1 MRLTT
6 RQTGI
11 ISYAGLEEGA
21 LWAAAKRMFAQS
33 DEPVPERFRSFLPV
47 FPIELVQNMSY
58 VGRRER
64 NLARVSP
71 AGFSTDPDEYHRL
84 LCAELPDLYTGENA
98 LRNFDSEGRYRGGGA
113 VTVDRAWATLFPQ
126 YQPFLGER
134 LVIHMIGG
142 GHQAVAVPESIFPR
156 GGGILEG
163 AERELRVTARC
174 AHYMAYLKT
183 RLEMGEKYDSV
194 RFEEDYL
201 RLNGLSA
208 VCVRQKELGRAM
220 QDLSILRGLD
230 DGAPE
235 EKGLFTLNA
244 KRAEGVRQ
252 YAPWRYAC
260 DTFEESPVT
269 RATSRLLQLAFDED
283 AAPGD
288 LWVSYQDAGEYI
300 DRQRM
305 TLDVRALCEGFQIAP
320 AYDPATRGGRYPTVV
335 RVAAVR
341 DRELRPLVADALNN
355 PAYGSGMNPLGMLN
369 KLVYL
374 PDSRE
379 LLRRRRLALEPVSLT
394 CENATIGSEDYRRMR
409 AMARWQEWK
418 GRLVDALYRRES
430 ALSQIQVDTSAYD
443 HANDL
448 LTRRVEAIEREAQR
462 AAVSLPAA
470 QLSGYD
476 ADIDYL
482 RRMWRHREG
491 VPEGEKQEAVLFAPD
506 ALRELCIESGYAMRS
521 AVRTFD
527 LAQLLTETPED
538 ELSSASE
545 KDDAGLPLPE
555 QDAAEPPASKEAP
568 PADPAPSARREA
580 GEAAPV
586 EAESSAPEATPA
598 AKPAKAPRRVKL
610 KKAVKTPRA
619 SMPRF
624 EQIDMFTAVEQAA
637 AEDLPPVPAE
647 SGNADEAPA
656 PYVVRSLSQLTGAR
670 GEVRPGMMARL
681 MKDTRDNKADGRA

>member
-11 ISYAGLEEGA
+11 ISYAGLEEDA

-33 DEPVPERFRSFLPV
+33 DEPVPDRFRSFLPI

-98 LRNFDSEGRYRGGGA
+98 LRNFDAEGRYRGGGA

-142 GHQAVAVPESIFPR
+142 GHQAVAVPESVFPR

-163 AERELRVTARC
+163 AERELRITARC

-183 RLEMGEKYDSV
+183 RLEMGEKYDPV

-208 VCVRQKELGRAM
+208 VCVRQKDLGRVM
-220 QDLSILRGLD
+220 QDLCILRGLD
-230 DGAPE
+230 GGASGD
-235 EKGLFTLNA
+235 KGLYTLNA

-260 DTFEESPVT
+260 DTFEESPIT
-269 RATSRLLQLAFDED
+269 RSTARLLQLAFDED
-283 AAPGD
+283 GAPGD
-288 LWVSYQDAGEYI
+288 LWVPYQDAGEYI

-341 DRELRPLVADALNN
+341 DRELRPMVADALNN

-369 KLVYL
+369 KLVCL

-379 LLRRRRLALEPVSLT
+379 LLRQRRLVLEPASLT
-394 CENATIGSEDYRRMR
+394 CENDTVGVEDYRRMR

-430 ALSQIQVDTSAYD
+430 ALSQLQVGTSAYD

-448 LTRRVEAIEREAQR
+448 LTRQVDALEREVQR
-462 AAVSLPAA
+462 AAVSLPGS

-491 VPEGEKQEAVLFAPD
+491 VPEGEKQENMLFAPD

-521 AVRTFD
+521 AVHTFD
-527 LAQLLTETPED
+527 LADLLTEAPED
-538 ELSSASE
+538 EAAPASE
-545 KDDAGLPLPE
+545 PE
-555 QDAAEPPASKEAP
+555 AAEVLPSEEAAAPSQPASG
-568 PADPAPSARREA
+568 DPKTEE
-580 GEAAPV
+580 EAAPDPGV
-586 EAESSAPEATPA
+586 QPAEAPA
-598 AKPAKAPRRVKL
+598 AKPAKALRRVKL
-610 KKAVKTPRA
+610 KKSAKKPPLP
-619 SMPRF
+619 MLRF

-637 AEDLPPVPAE
+637 AEA
-647 SGNADEAPA
+647 SAPA
-656 PYVVRSLSQLTGAR
+656 SASACEPAAADGAPAAYVVRSLSQLTGPKGAA
-670 GEVRPGMMARL
+670 RPGMMARL
-681 MKDTRDNKADGRA
+681 LKDPKTEGNDPDGRA

>member
-11 ISYAGLEEGA
+11 ISYAGLEEDA

-33 DEPVPERFRSFLPV
+33 DEPVPDRFRSFLPI

-98 LRNFDSEGRYRGGGA
+98 LRNFDAEGRYRGGGA

-126 YQPFLGER
+126 CQPFLGER

-142 GHQAVAVPESIFPR
+142 GHQAVAVPESVFPR

-163 AERELRVTARC
+163 AERELRITARC

-183 RLEMGEKYDSV
+183 RLEMGEKYDPV

-208 VCVRQKELGRAM
+208 VCVRQKDLGRVM
-220 QDLSILRGLD
+220 QDLCILRGLD
-230 DGAPE
+230 GGASGD
-235 EKGLFTLNA
+235 KGLYTLNA

-260 DTFEESPVT
+260 DTFEESPIT
-269 RATSRLLQLAFDED
+269 RSTARLLQLAFDED
-283 AAPGD
+283 GAPGD
-288 LWVSYQDAGEYI
+288 LWVPYQDAGEYI

-341 DRELRPLVADALNN
+341 DRELRPMVADALNN

-369 KLVYL
+369 KLVCL

-379 LLRRRRLALEPVSLT
+379 LLRQRRLVLEPASLT
-394 CENATIGSEDYRRMR
+394 CENDTVGVEDYRRMR

-430 ALSQIQVDTSAYD
+430 ALSQLQVGTSAYD

-448 LTRRVEAIEREAQR
+448 LTRQVDALEREVQR
-462 AAVSLPAA
+462 AAVSLPGS

-491 VPEGEKQEAVLFAPD
+491 VPEGEKQENMLFAPD

-521 AVRTFD
+521 AVHTFD
-527 LAQLLTETPED
+527 LADLLTEAPED
-538 ELSSASE
+538 EAAPASE
-545 KDDAGLPLPE
+545 PE
-555 QDAAEPPASKEAP
+555 AAEVLPSEEAAAPSQPASG
-568 PADPAPSARREA
+568 DPKTEE
-580 GEAAPV
+580 EAAPDPGV
-586 EAESSAPEATPA
+586 QPAEAPA
-598 AKPAKAPRRVKL
+598 AKPAKALRRVKV
-610 KKAVKTPRA
+610 KKSAKKPPLP
-619 SMPRF
+619 MPRF

-637 AEDLPPVPAE
+637 AEA
-647 SGNADEAPA
+647 SAPA
-656 PYVVRSLSQLTGAR
+656 SASACEPAAADGAPAAYVVRSLSQLTGPKGAA
-670 GEVRPGMMARL
+670 RPGMMARL
-681 MKDTRDNKADGRA
+681 LKDPKTEGNDPDGRA

>member
-11 ISYAGLEEGA
+11 ISYAGLEEDA

-33 DEPVPERFRSFLPV
+33 DEPVPDRFRSFLPI

-98 LRNFDSEGRYRGGGA
+98 LRNFDAEGRYRGGGA

-142 GHQAVAVPESIFPR
+142 GHQAVAVPESVFPR

-163 AERELRVTARC
+163 AERELRITARC

-183 RLEMGEKYDSV
+183 RLEMGEKYDPV

-208 VCVRQKELGRAM
+208 VCVRQKDLGRVM
-220 QDLSILRGLD
+220 QDLCILRGLD
-230 DGAPE
+230 GGASGD
-235 EKGLFTLNA
+235 KGLYTLNA

-260 DTFEESPVT
+260 DTFEESPIT
-269 RATSRLLQLAFDED
+269 RSTARLLQLAFDED
-283 AAPGD
+283 GAPGD
-288 LWVSYQDAGEYI
+288 LWVPYQDAGEYI

-341 DRELRPLVADALNN
+341 DRELRPMVADALNN

-369 KLVYL
+369 KLVCL

-379 LLRRRRLALEPVSLT
+379 LLRQRRLVLEPASLT
-394 CENATIGSEDYRRMR
+394 CENDTVGVEDYRRMR

-430 ALSQIQVDTSAYD
+430 ALSQLQVGTSAYD

-448 LTRRVEAIEREAQR
+448 LTRQVDALEREVQR
-462 AAVSLPAA
+462 AAVSLPGS

-491 VPEGEKQEAVLFAPD
+491 VPEGEKQENMLFAPD

-521 AVRTFD
+521 AVHTFD
-527 LAQLLTETPED
+527 LADLLTEAPED
-538 ELSSASE
+538 EAAPASE
-545 KDDAGLPLPE
+545 PE
-555 QDAAEPPASKEAP
+555 AAEVLPSEEAAAPSQPASG
-568 PADPAPSARREA
+568 DPKTEE
-580 GEAAPV
+580 EAAPDPGV
-586 EAESSAPEATPA
+586 QPAEAPA
-598 AKPAKAPRRVKL
+598 AKPAKALRRVKL
-610 KKAVKTPRA
+610 KKSAKKPPLP
-619 SMPRF
+619 MPRF

-637 AEDLPPVPAE
+637 AEASAPTSASACEPAA
-647 SGNADEAPA
+647 ADGAPA
-656 PYVVRSLSQLTGAR
+656 AYVVRSLSQLTGPKGAA
-670 GEVRPGMMARL
+670 RPGMMARL
-681 MKDTRDNKADGRA
+681 LKDPKTEGNDPDGRA

>member
-33 DEPVPERFRSFLPV
+33 DEPVPDRFRSFLPI

-183 RLEMGEKYDSV
+183 RLEMGEKDDSV

-394 CENATIGSEDYRRMR
+394 CENAAIGSEDYRRMR

-430 ALSQIQVDTSAYD
+430 ALSQIQVGTSAYD

-527 LAQLLTETPED
+527 LAQLLTEPPAD
-538 ELSSASE
+538 ELAPAQE
-545 KDDAGLPLPE
+545 ADAVPPLPE
-555 QDAAEPPASKEAP
+555 RDAAGPPASKEAP
-568 PADPAPSARREA
+568 PADPTNA
-580 GEAAPV
+580 
-586 EAESSAPEATPA
+586 EAEPSAPEDAPAT
-598 AKPAKAPRRVKL
+598 KPGKSPRRVKL

-624 EQIDMFTAVEQAA
+624 EQIDMFAAVEQTSADA
-637 AEDLPPVPAE
+637 LPSAPAE
-647 SGNADEAPA
+647 PGRSDETPA
-656 PYVVRSLSQLTGAR
+656 PYVVRSLSQLTGAK
-670 GEVRPGMMARL
+670 GAARPGMMARL
-681 MKDTRDNKADGRA
+681 VKDTRDNKADGRG

>member
-33 DEPVPERFRSFLPV
+33 DEPVPDRFRSFLPI

-84 LCAELPDLYTGENA
+84 LCAELPELYTGENA

-134 LVIHMIGG
+134 LVVHMIGG

-183 RLEMGEKYDSV
+183 RLEMGEKYDPV

-220 QDLSILRGLD
+220 QDLCILRGLD
-230 DGAPE
+230 GGAPE

-269 RATSRLLQLAFDED
+269 RAISRLLQLAFDED

-379 LLRRRRLALEPVSLT
+379 LLRQRRLALEPASLT
-394 CENATIGSEDYRRMR
+394 CENATVGVEDYRRMR

-430 ALSQIQVDTSAYD
+430 ALSQIQVGTSAYD
-443 HANDL
+443 RANDL

-462 AAVSLPAA
+462 AAVSLPSG

-482 RRMWRHREG
+482 RRMWRHREC
-491 VPEGEKQEAVLFAPD
+491 VPQEEQEPVLFAPD
-506 ALRELCIESGYAMRS
+506 ALREQCIESGYAMR
-521 AVRTFD
+521 ATVKIFALKD
-527 LAQLLTETPED
+527 LLGDTPDDELLPQPPLPQPVSETPPVQ
-538 ELSSASE
+538 
-545 KDDAGLPLPE
+545 KDV
-555 QDAAEPPASKEAP
+555 PPVQKA
-568 PADPAPSARREA
+568 
-580 GEAAPV
+580 V
-586 EAESSAPEATPA
+586 
-598 AKPAKAPRRVKL
+598 PAKSSRPKKVPRPSPV
-610 KKAVKTPRA
+610 
-619 SMPRF
+619 PRF
-624 EQIDMFTAVEQAA
+624 EQIDMFSATQTPSV
-637 AEDLPPVPAE
+637 PPVEEKP
-647 SGNADEAPA
+647 SLAPQQA
-656 PYVVRSLSQLTGAR
+656 STPTPEPYVVRSLTQLTNGKGAAP
-670 GEVRPGMMARL
+670 VAMMARL
-681 MKDTRDNKADGRA
+681 LKEKKSTNNDPDGRT

>member
-11 ISYAGLEEGA
+11 ISYAGLEEDA

-33 DEPVPERFRSFLPV
+33 DEPVPDRFRSFLPI

-98 LRNFDSEGRYRGGGA
+98 LRNFDAEGRYRGGGA

-134 LVIHMIGG
+134 LVVHMIGG
-142 GHQAVAVPESIFPR
+142 GHQAVAVPESVFPR

-163 AERELRVTARC
+163 AERELRITARC

-183 RLEMGEKYDSV
+183 RLEMGEKYDPV

-208 VCVRQKELGRAM
+208 VCVRQKDLGRVM
-220 QDLSILRGLD
+220 QDLCILRGLD
-230 DGAPE
+230 GGASGD
-235 EKGLFTLNA
+235 KGLYTLNA

-260 DTFEESPVT
+260 DTFEESPIT
-269 RATSRLLQLAFDED
+269 RSTARLLQLAFDED
-283 AAPGD
+283 GAPGD
-288 LWVSYQDAGEYI
+288 LWVPYQDAGEYI

-341 DRELRPLVADALNN
+341 DRELRPMVADALNN

-369 KLVYL
+369 KLVCL

-379 LLRRRRLALEPVSLT
+379 LLRQRRLVLEPASLT
-394 CENATIGSEDYRRMR
+394 CENDTVGVEDYRRMR

-430 ALSQIQVDTSAYD
+430 ALSQLQVGTSAYD

-448 LTRRVEAIEREAQR
+448 LTRQVDALEREVQR
-462 AAVSLPAA
+462 AAVSLPGS

-491 VPEGEKQEAVLFAPD
+491 VPEGEKQENMLFAPD

-521 AVRTFD
+521 AVHTFD
-527 LAQLLTETPED
+527 LADLLTEAPED
-538 ELSSASE
+538 EAAPASE
-545 KDDAGLPLPE
+545 PE
-555 QDAAEPPASKEAP
+555 AAEVLPSEEAAAPSQPASG
-568 PADPAPSARREA
+568 DPKTEE
-580 GEAAPV
+580 EAAPDPGV
-586 EAESSAPEATPA
+586 QPAEAPA
-598 AKPAKAPRRVKL
+598 AKPAKALRRVKL
-610 KKAVKTPRA
+610 KKSAKKPPLP
-619 SMPRF
+619 MLRF

-637 AEDLPPVPAE
+637 AEA
-647 SGNADEAPA
+647 SAPA
-656 PYVVRSLSQLTGAR
+656 SASACEPAAADGAPAAYVVRSLSQLTGPKGAA
-670 GEVRPGMMARL
+670 RPGMMARL
-681 MKDTRDNKADGRA
+681 LKDPKTEGNDPDGRA

>member
-260 DTFEESPVT
+260 DTFEESPIT

-394 CENATIGSEDYRRMR
+394 CENAAIGSEDYRRMR

-430 ALSQIQVDTSAYD
+430 ALSQIQVGTSAYD

-538 ELSSASE
+538 ELAPAQES
-545 KDDAGLPLPE
+545 DAVPPLPE
-555 QDAAEPPASKEAP
+555 RDAAGPPASKEAP
-568 PADPAPSARREA
+568 PADPTNA
-580 GEAAPV
+580 
-586 EAESSAPEATPA
+586 EAEPSAPEDAPAT
-598 AKPAKAPRRVKL
+598 KPGKSPRRVKL

-670 GEVRPGMMARL
+670 GAARPGMMARL
-681 MKDTRDNKADGRA
+681 VKDTKDNKADGRG

>member
-11 ISYAGLEEGA
+11 ISYAGLEEDA

-33 DEPVPERFRSFLPV
+33 DEPVPDRFRSFLPI

-98 LRNFDSEGRYRGGGA
+98 LRNFDAEGRYRGGGA

-142 GHQAVAVPESIFPR
+142 GHQAVAVPESVFPR

-163 AERELRVTARC
+163 AERELRITARC

-183 RLEMGEKYDSV
+183 RLEMGEKYDPV

-208 VCVRQKELGRAM
+208 VCVRQKDLGRVM
-220 QDLSILRGLD
+220 QDLCILRGLD
-230 DGAPE
+230 GGASGD
-235 EKGLFTLNA
+235 KGLYTLNA

-260 DTFEESPVT
+260 DTFEESPIT
-269 RATSRLLQLAFDED
+269 RSTARLLQLSFDED
-283 AAPGD
+283 GAPGD
-288 LWVSYQDAGEYI
+288 LWVPYQDAGEYI

-341 DRELRPLVADALNN
+341 DRELRPMVADALNN

-369 KLVYL
+369 KLVCL

-379 LLRRRRLALEPVSLT
+379 LLRQRRLVLEPASLT
-394 CENATIGSEDYRRMR
+394 CENDTVGVEDYRRMR

-430 ALSQIQVDTSAYD
+430 ALSQLQVGTSAYD

-448 LTRRVEAIEREAQR
+448 LTRQVDALEREVQR
-462 AAVSLPAA
+462 AAVSLPGS

-491 VPEGEKQEAVLFAPD
+491 VPEGEKQENMLFAPD

-521 AVRTFD
+521 AVHTFD
-527 LAQLLTETPED
+527 LADLLTEAPED
-538 ELSSASE
+538 EASPASE
-545 KDDAGLPLPE
+545 PE
-555 QDAAEPPASKEAP
+555 AAEVLPSEEAAAPSQPASG
-568 PADPAPSARREA
+568 DPKTEE
-580 GEAAPV
+580 EAAPDPDV
-586 EAESSAPEATPA
+586 QPAEAPA
-598 AKPAKAPRRVKL
+598 AKPAKALRRVKV
-610 KKAVKTPRA
+610 KKSAKKPPLP
-619 SMPRF
+619 MPRF

-637 AEDLPPVPAE
+637 AEA
-647 SGNADEAPA
+647 SAPA
-656 PYVVRSLSQLTGAR
+656 SASACEPAAADGAPAAYVVRSLSQLTGPKGAA
-670 GEVRPGMMARL
+670 RPGMMARL
-681 MKDTRDNKADGRA
+681 LKDPKTEGNDPDGRA

>member
-11 ISYAGLEEGA
+11 ISYAGLEEDA

-33 DEPVPERFRSFLPV
+33 DEPVPDRFRSFLPI

-98 LRNFDSEGRYRGGGA
+98 LRNFDAEGRYRGGGA

-142 GHQAVAVPESIFPR
+142 GHQAVAVPESVFPR

-163 AERELRVTARC
+163 AERELRITARC

-183 RLEMGEKYDSV
+183 RLEMGEKYDPV

-208 VCVRQKELGRAM
+208 VCVRQKDLGRVM
-220 QDLSILRGLD
+220 QDLCILRGLD
-230 DGAPE
+230 GGASGD
-235 EKGLFTLNA
+235 KGLYTLNA

-260 DTFEESPVT
+260 DTFEESPIT
-269 RATSRLLQLAFDED
+269 RSTARLLQLAFDED
-283 AAPGD
+283 GAPGD
-288 LWVSYQDAGEYI
+288 LWVPYQDAGEYI

-341 DRELRPLVADALNN
+341 DRELRPMVADALNN

-369 KLVYL
+369 KLVCL

-379 LLRRRRLALEPVSLT
+379 LLRQRRLVLEPASLT
-394 CENATIGSEDYRRMR
+394 CENDTVGVEDYRRMR

-430 ALSQIQVDTSAYD
+430 ALSQLQVGTSAYD

-448 LTRRVEAIEREAQR
+448 LTRQVDALEREVQR
-462 AAVSLPAA
+462 AAVSLPGS

-491 VPEGEKQEAVLFAPD
+491 VPEGEKQENMLFAPD

-521 AVRTFD
+521 AVHTFD
-527 LAQLLTETPED
+527 LADLLTEAPED
-538 ELSSASE
+538 EAAPASE
-545 KDDAGLPLPE
+545 PE
-555 QDAAEPPASKEAP
+555 AAEVLPSEEAAAPSQPASG
-568 PADPAPSARREA
+568 DPKTEE
-580 GEAAPV
+580 EAAPDPDV
-586 EAESSAPEATPA
+586 QPAEAPA
-598 AKPAKAPRRVKL
+598 AKPAKALRRVKV
-610 KKAVKTPRA
+610 KKSAKKPPLP
-619 SMPRF
+619 MPRF

-637 AEDLPPVPAE
+637 AEA
-647 SGNADEAPA
+647 SAPA
-656 PYVVRSLSQLTGAR
+656 SASACEPAAADGAPAAYVVRSLSQLTGPKGAA
-670 GEVRPGMMARL
+670 RPGMMARL
-681 MKDTRDNKADGRA
+681 LKDPKTEGNDPDGRA

>member
-430 ALSQIQVDTSAYD
+430 ALSQIQVGTSAYD

-527 LAQLLTETPED
+527 LAQLLTEPPAD
-538 ELSSASE
+538 ELAPAQE
-545 KDDAGLPLPE
+545 ADAVPPLPE
-555 QDAAEPPASKEAP
+555 RDAAGPPASKEAP
-568 PADPAPSARREA
+568 PADPTNA
-580 GEAAPV
+580 
-586 EAESSAPEATPA
+586 EAEPSAPEDAPAT
-598 AKPAKAPRRVKL
+598 KPGKSPRRVKL

-681 MKDTRDNKADGRA
+681 VKDTKDNKADGRA

>member
-11 ISYAGLEEGA
+11 ISYAGLEEDA

-33 DEPVPERFRSFLPV
+33 DEPVPDRFRSFLPI
-47 FPIELVQNMSY
+47 FPIELIQNMSY

-98 LRNFDSEGRYRGGGA
+98 LRNFDAEGRYRGGGA

-142 GHQAVAVPESIFPR
+142 GHQAVAVPESVFPR

-163 AERELRVTARC
+163 AERELRITARC

-183 RLEMGEKYDSV
+183 RLEMGEKYDPV

-208 VCVRQKELGRAM
+208 VCVRQKDLGRVM
-220 QDLSILRGLD
+220 QDLCILRGLD
-230 DGAPE
+230 GGASGD
-235 EKGLFTLNA
+235 KGLYTLNA

-260 DTFEESPVT
+260 DTFEESPIT
-269 RATSRLLQLAFDED
+269 RSTARLLQLAFDED
-283 AAPGD
+283 GAPGD
-288 LWVSYQDAGEYI
+288 LWVPYQDAGEYI

-341 DRELRPLVADALNN
+341 DRELRPMVADALNN

-369 KLVYL
+369 KLVCL

-379 LLRRRRLALEPVSLT
+379 LLRQRRLVLEPASLT
-394 CENATIGSEDYRRMR
+394 CENDTVGVEDYRRMR

-430 ALSQIQVDTSAYD
+430 ALSQLQVGTSAYD

-448 LTRRVEAIEREAQR
+448 LTRQVDALEREVQR
-462 AAVSLPAA
+462 AAVSLPGS

-491 VPEGEKQEAVLFAPD
+491 VPEGEKQENMLFAPD

-521 AVRTFD
+521 AVHTFD
-527 LAQLLTETPED
+527 LADLLTEAPED
-538 ELSSASE
+538 EAAPASE
-545 KDDAGLPLPE
+545 PE
-555 QDAAEPPASKEAP
+555 AAEVLPSEEAAAPSQPASG
-568 PADPAPSARREA
+568 DPKTEE
-580 GEAAPV
+580 EAAPDPGV
-586 EAESSAPEATPA
+586 QPAEAPA
-598 AKPAKAPRRVKL
+598 AKPAKALRRVKV
-610 KKAVKTPRA
+610 KKSAKKPPLP
-619 SMPRF
+619 MPRF

-637 AEDLPPVPAE
+637 AEA
-647 SGNADEAPA
+647 SAPA
-656 PYVVRSLSQLTGAR
+656 SASACEPAAADGAPAAYVVRSLSQLTGPKGAA
-670 GEVRPGMMARL
+670 RPGMMARL
-681 MKDTRDNKADGRA
+681 LKDPKTEGNDPDGRA

>member
-11 ISYAGLEEGA
+11 ISYAGLDEGA
-21 LWAAAKRMFAQS
+21 LWAAAKRMFAQA
-33 DEPVPERFRSFLPV
+33 DEPVPDRFRSFLPI

-64 NLARVSP
+64 NLAKVSP

-84 LCAELPDLYTGENA
+84 LCAELPDLYSGENH

-113 VTVDRAWATLFPQ
+113 VTVDKAWATLFPQ

-142 GHQAVAVPESIFPR
+142 GHQAVAVPESVFPR
-156 GGGILEG
+156 GGGILDG
-163 AERELRVTARC
+163 AERELRITARC

-183 RLEMGEKYDSV
+183 RLEMGEKYDPV

-208 VCVRQKELGRAM
+208 VCVRQKDLGRVM

-230 DGAPE
+230 GGSTE
-235 EKGLFTLNA
+235 EKGLYTLNA

-252 YAPWRYAC
+252 YVPWRYAC

-269 RATSRLLQLAFDED
+269 RTTARLLQLAFDED
-283 AAPGD
+283 GAPGD
-288 LWVSYQDAGEYI
+288 LWVSYQDAGAYI

-305 TLDVRALCEGFQIAP
+305 TLDVRALCEGFQLAP

-341 DRELRPLVADALNN
+341 DRELRPLMADALNN
-355 PAYGSGMNPLGMLN
+355 PAYGSGMSPLGMLN

-379 LLRRRRLALEPVSLT
+379 LLRQHRLVLESVSLR
-394 CENATIGSEDYRRMR
+394 CENASVSTEEYRRMR
-409 AMARWQEWK
+409 AMARCQEWK

-430 ALSQIQVDTSAYD
+430 ALSQIQVGVPAYD
-443 HANDL
+443 RANDL
-448 LTRRVEAIEREAQR
+448 LTQRVDAVEREVQH
-462 AAVSLPAA
+462 AAVSLPDS

-491 VPEGEKQEAVLFAPD
+491 VPEGEKQEGVLFAPD

-527 LAQLLTETPED
+527 LADLLTETPTD
-538 ELSSASE
+538 ELAPTLE
-545 KDDAGLPLPE
+545 KGAIEPPLPE
-555 QDAAEPPASKEAP
+555 QTVPETPTSPSSAGRSEAKEAACAEAEP
-568 PADPAPSARREA
+568 
-580 GEAAPV
+580 
-586 EAESSAPEATPA
+586 SAPEAAPA
-598 AKPAKAPRRVKL
+598 AKPTKALRRVKV
-610 KKAVKTPRA
+610 KKTVKTRP
-619 SMPRF
+619 SPMPRF
-624 EQIDMFTAVEQAA
+624 EQIDMFTAVEPGTPDVLSPTPTEAA
-637 AEDLPPVPAE
+637 VP
-647 SGNADEAPA
+647 SEAPA
-656 PYVVRSLSQLTGAR
+656 PYVVRSLSQLTGAKSAT
-670 GEVRPGMMARL
+670 RPSMMAQLLKGNEDNDADR
-681 MKDTRDNKADGRA
+681 RD

>member
-430 ALSQIQVDTSAYD
+430 ALSQIQVGTSAYD

-527 LAQLLTETPED
+527 LAQLLTEPPAD
-538 ELSSASE
+538 ELAPAQES
-545 KDDAGLPLPE
+545 DAVPPLPE
-555 QDAAEPPASKEAP
+555 RDAAGPPASKEAP
-568 PADPAPSARREA
+568 PADPTNA
-580 GEAAPV
+580 
-586 EAESSAPEATPA
+586 EAEPSAPEDAPAT
-598 AKPAKAPRRVKL
+598 KPGKSPRRVKL

-624 EQIDMFTAVEQAA
+624 EQIDMFAAVEQTSADA
-637 AEDLPPVPAE
+637 LPSAPAE
-647 SGNADEAPA
+647 PGRPDETPA

>member
-11 ISYAGLEEGA
+11 ISYAGLEEDA

-33 DEPVPERFRSFLPV
+33 DEPVPDRFRSFLPI

-98 LRNFDSEGRYRGGGA
+98 LRNFDAEGRYRGGGA

-142 GHQAVAVPESIFPR
+142 GHQAVAVPESVFPR

-163 AERELRVTARC
+163 AERELRITARC

-183 RLEMGEKYDSV
+183 RLEMGEKYDPV

-208 VCVRQKELGRAM
+208 VCVRQKDLGRVM
-220 QDLSILRGLD
+220 QDLCILRGLD
-230 DGAPE
+230 GGASGD
-235 EKGLFTLNA
+235 KGLYTLNA

-260 DTFEESPVT
+260 DTFEESPIT
-269 RATSRLLQLAFDED
+269 RSTARLLQLAFDED
-283 AAPGD
+283 GAPGD
-288 LWVSYQDAGEYI
+288 LWVPYQDAGEYI

-341 DRELRPLVADALNN
+341 DRELRPMVADALNN

-369 KLVYL
+369 KLVCL

-379 LLRRRRLALEPVSLT
+379 LLRQRRLVLEPASLT
-394 CENATIGSEDYRRMR
+394 CENDTVGVEDYRRMR

-430 ALSQIQVDTSAYD
+430 ALSQLQVGTSAYD

-448 LTRRVEAIEREAQR
+448 LTRQVDALEREVQR
-462 AAVSLPAA
+462 AAVSLPGS

-491 VPEGEKQEAVLFAPD
+491 VPEGEKQENMLFAPD

-521 AVRTFD
+521 AVHTFD
-527 LAQLLTETPED
+527 LADLLTEAPED
-538 ELSSASE
+538 EAAPASE
-545 KDDAGLPLPE
+545 PE
-555 QDAAEPPASKEAP
+555 AAEVLPSEEAAAPSQPASG
-568 PADPAPSARREA
+568 DPKTEE
-580 GEAAPV
+580 EAAPDPGV
-586 EAESSAPEATPA
+586 QPAEAPA
-598 AKPAKAPRRVKL
+598 AKPAKALRRVKV
-610 KKAVKTPRA
+610 KKSAKKPPLP
-619 SMPRF
+619 MPRF

-637 AEDLPPVPAE
+637 AEA
-647 SGNADEAPA
+647 SAPA
-656 PYVVRSLSQLTGAR
+656 SASACEPAAADGAPAAYVVRSLSQLTGPKGAA
-670 GEVRPGMMARL
+670 RPGMMARL
-681 MKDTRDNKADGRA
+681 LKDPKTEGNDPDGRA

>member
-394 CENATIGSEDYRRMR
+394 CENAAIGSEDYRRMR

-430 ALSQIQVDTSAYD
+430 ALSQIQVGTSAYD

-527 LAQLLTETPED
+527 LAQLLTEPPAD
-538 ELSSASE
+538 ELAPAQE
-545 KDDAGLPLPE
+545 ADAVPPLPE
-555 QDAAEPPASKEAP
+555 RDAAGPPASKEAP
-568 PADPAPSARREA
+568 PADPTNA
-580 GEAAPV
+580 
-586 EAESSAPEATPA
+586 EAEPSAPEDAPAT
-598 AKPAKAPRRVKL
+598 KPGKSPRRVKL

>member
-11 ISYAGLEEGA
+11 ISYAGLEEDA

-33 DEPVPERFRSFLPV
+33 DEPVPDRFRSFLPI
-47 FPIELVQNMSY
+47 FPIELIQNMSY

-98 LRNFDSEGRYRGGGA
+98 LRNFDAEGRYRGGGA

-142 GHQAVAVPESIFPR
+142 GHQAVAVPESVFPR

-163 AERELRVTARC
+163 AERELRITARC

-183 RLEMGEKYDSV
+183 RLEMGEKYDPV

-208 VCVRQKELGRAM
+208 VCVRQKDLGRVM
-220 QDLSILRGLD
+220 QDLCILRGLD
-230 DGAPE
+230 GGASGD
-235 EKGLFTLNA
+235 KGLYTLNA

-260 DTFEESPVT
+260 DTFEESPIT
-269 RATSRLLQLAFDED
+269 RSTARLLQLAFDED
-283 AAPGD
+283 GAPGD
-288 LWVSYQDAGEYI
+288 LWVPYQDAGEYI

-341 DRELRPLVADALNN
+341 DRELRPMVADALNN

-369 KLVYL
+369 KLVCL

-379 LLRRRRLALEPVSLT
+379 LLRQRRLVLEPASLT
-394 CENATIGSEDYRRMR
+394 CENDTVGVEDYRRMR

-430 ALSQIQVDTSAYD
+430 ALSQLQVGTSAYD

-448 LTRRVEAIEREAQR
+448 LTRQVDALEREVQR
-462 AAVSLPAA
+462 AAVSLPGS

-491 VPEGEKQEAVLFAPD
+491 VPEGEKQENMLFAPD

-521 AVRTFD
+521 AVHTFD
-527 LAQLLTETPED
+527 LADLLTEAPED
-538 ELSSASE
+538 EAAPASE
-545 KDDAGLPLPE
+545 PE
-555 QDAAEPPASKEAP
+555 AAEVLPSEEAAAPSQPASG
-568 PADPAPSARREA
+568 DPKTEE
-580 GEAAPV
+580 EAAPDPGV
-586 EAESSAPEATPA
+586 QPAEAPA
-598 AKPAKAPRRVKL
+598 AKPAKALRRVKL
-610 KKAVKTPRA
+610 KKSAKKPPLP
-619 SMPRF
+619 MPRF

-637 AEDLPPVPAE
+637 AEA
-647 SGNADEAPA
+647 SAPA
-656 PYVVRSLSQLTGAR
+656 SASACEPAAADGAPAAYVVRSLSQLTGPKGAA
-670 GEVRPGMMARL
+670 RPGMMARL
-681 MKDTRDNKADGRA
+681 LKDPKTEGNDPDTRA

>member
-33 DEPVPERFRSFLPV
+33 DEPVPDRFRSFLPI

-98 LRNFDSEGRYRGGGA
+98 LRNFDAEGRYRGGGA

-142 GHQAVAVPESIFPR
+142 GHQAVAVPESVFPR

-163 AERELRVTARC
+163 AERELRITARC

-183 RLEMGEKYDSV
+183 RLEMGEKYDPV

-208 VCVRQKELGRAM
+208 VCVRQKDLGRVM
-220 QDLSILRGLD
+220 QDLCILRGLD
-230 DGAPE
+230 GGASGD
-235 EKGLFTLNA
+235 KGLYTLNA

-260 DTFEESPVT
+260 DTFEESPIT
-269 RATSRLLQLAFDED
+269 RATARLLQLAFDED
-283 AAPGD
+283 GAPGD
-288 LWVSYQDAGEYI
+288 LWVPYQDAGEYI

-341 DRELRPLVADALNN
+341 DRELRPMVADALNN

-369 KLVYL
+369 KLVCL

-379 LLRRRRLALEPVSLT
+379 LLRQRRLVLEPASLT
-394 CENATIGSEDYRRMR
+394 CKNDTVGVEDYRRMR

-430 ALSQIQVDTSAYD
+430 ALSQLQVGTSAYD

-448 LTRRVEAIEREAQR
+448 LTRQVDALEREVQR
-462 AAVSLPAA
+462 AAVSLPGS

-491 VPEGEKQEAVLFAPD
+491 VPEGEKQENMLFAPD

-521 AVRTFD
+521 AVHTFD
-527 LAQLLTETPED
+527 LADLLTEAPED
-538 ELSSASE
+538 EAAPASE
-545 KDDAGLPLPE
+545 PE
-555 QDAAEPPASKEAP
+555 AAEVLPSEEAAAPSQPASG
-568 PADPAPSARREA
+568 DPKTEE
-580 GEAAPV
+580 EAAPDPGV
-586 EAESSAPEATPA
+586 QPAEAPA
-598 AKPAKAPRRVKL
+598 VKPAKALRRVKV
-610 KKAVKTPRA
+610 KKPAKKPPLP
-619 SMPRF
+619 MPRF

-637 AEDLPPVPAE
+637 TEVT
-647 SGNADEAPA
+647 APA
-656 PYVVRSLSQLTGAR
+656 SASACEPAAADGAPAAYVVRSLSQLTGPKGTA
-670 GEVRPGMMARL
+670 RPGMMARL
-681 MKDTRDNKADGRA
+681 LKDSKTEGNDPDGRA

>member
-33 DEPVPERFRSFLPV
+33 DEPVPDRFRSFLPI

-394 CENATIGSEDYRRMR
+394 CENAAIGSEDYRRMR

-430 ALSQIQVDTSAYD
+430 ALSQIQVGTSAYD

-527 LAQLLTETPED
+527 LAQLLTEPPAD
-538 ELSSASE
+538 ELAPAQE
-545 KDDAGLPLPE
+545 ADAVPPLPE
-555 QDAAEPPASKEAP
+555 RDAAGPPASKEAP
-568 PADPAPSARREA
+568 PADPTNA
-580 GEAAPV
+580 
-586 EAESSAPEATPA
+586 EAEPSAPEDAPAT
-598 AKPAKAPRRVKL
+598 KPGKSPRRVKL

-624 EQIDMFTAVEQAA
+624 EQIDMFAAVEQTSADA
-637 AEDLPPVPAE
+637 LPSAPAE
-647 SGNADEAPA
+647 PGRSDETPA
-656 PYVVRSLSQLTGAR
+656 PYVVRSLSQLTGAK
-670 GEVRPGMMARL
+670 GAARPGMMARL
-681 MKDTRDNKADGRA
+681 VKDTRDNKADGRG

>member
-11 ISYAGLEEGA
+11 ISYAGLEEDA

-33 DEPVPERFRSFLPV
+33 DEPVPDRFRSFLPI

-98 LRNFDSEGRYRGGGA
+98 LRNFDAEGRYRGGGA
-113 VTVDRAWATLFPQ
+113 VTVDRTWATLFPQ

-142 GHQAVAVPESIFPR
+142 GHQAVAVPESVFPR

-163 AERELRVTARC
+163 AERELRITARC

-183 RLEMGEKYDSV
+183 RLEMGEKYDPV

-208 VCVRQKELGRAM
+208 VCVRQKDLGRVM
-220 QDLSILRGLD
+220 QDLCILRGLD
-230 DGAPE
+230 GGASGD
-235 EKGLFTLNA
+235 KGLYTLNA

-260 DTFEESPVT
+260 DTFEESPIT
-269 RATSRLLQLAFDED
+269 RSTARLLQLAFDED
-283 AAPGD
+283 GAPGD
-288 LWVSYQDAGEYI
+288 LWVPYQDAGEYI

-341 DRELRPLVADALNN
+341 DRELRPMVADALNN

-369 KLVYL
+369 KLVCL

-379 LLRRRRLALEPVSLT
+379 LLRQRRLVLEPASLT
-394 CENATIGSEDYRRMR
+394 CENDTVGVEDYRRMR

-430 ALSQIQVDTSAYD
+430 ALSQLQVGTSAYD

-448 LTRRVEAIEREAQR
+448 LTRQVDALEREVQR
-462 AAVSLPAA
+462 AAVSLPGS

-491 VPEGEKQEAVLFAPD
+491 VPEGEKQENMLFAPD

-521 AVRTFD
+521 AVHTFD
-527 LAQLLTETPED
+527 LADLLTEAPED
-538 ELSSASE
+538 EAAPASE
-545 KDDAGLPLPE
+545 PE
-555 QDAAEPPASKEAP
+555 AAEVLPSEEAAAPSQPASG
-568 PADPAPSARREA
+568 DPKTEE
-580 GEAAPV
+580 EAAPDPGV
-586 EAESSAPEATPA
+586 QPAEAPA
-598 AKPAKAPRRVKL
+598 AKPAKALRRVKL
-610 KKAVKTPRA
+610 KKSAKKPPLP
-619 SMPRF
+619 MPRF

-637 AEDLPPVPAE
+637 AEA
-647 SGNADEAPA
+647 SAPA
-656 PYVVRSLSQLTGAR
+656 SASACEPAAADGAPAAYVVRSLSQLTGPKGAA
-670 GEVRPGMMARL
+670 RPGMMARL
-681 MKDTRDNKADGRA
+681 LKDPKTEGNDPDGRA

>member
-142 GHQAVAVPESIFPR
+142 GHQAVAVPESVFPR

-430 ALSQIQVDTSAYD
+430 ALSQIQVGTSAYD

-527 LAQLLTETPED
+527 LAQLLTEPPAD
-538 ELSSASE
+538 ELAPAQE
-545 KDDAGLPLPE
+545 ADAVPPLPE
-555 QDAAEPPASKEAP
+555 RDAAGPPASKEAP
-568 PADPAPSARREA
+568 PADPANA
-580 GEAAPV
+580 
-586 EAESSAPEATPA
+586 EAEPSAPEDAPAT
-598 AKPAKAPRRVKL
+598 KPGKSPRRVKL

>member
-11 ISYAGLEEGA
+11 ISYAGLEESA

-394 CENATIGSEDYRRMR
+394 CENAAIGSEDYRRMR

-430 ALSQIQVDTSAYD
+430 ALSQIQVGTSAYD

-527 LAQLLTETPED
+527 LAQLLTEPPAD
-538 ELSSASE
+538 ELAPAQE
-545 KDDAGLPLPE
+545 ADAVPPLPE
-555 QDAAEPPASKEAP
+555 RDAAGPPASKEAP
-568 PADPAPSARREA
+568 PADPTNA
-580 GEAAPV
+580 
-586 EAESSAPEATPA
+586 EAEPSAPEDAPAT
-598 AKPAKAPRRVKL
+598 KPGKSPRRVKL

-624 EQIDMFTAVEQAA
+624 EQIDMFAAVEQTSADA
-637 AEDLPPVPAE
+637 LPSAPAE
-647 SGNADEAPA
+647 PGRPDETPA

>member
-33 DEPVPERFRSFLPV
+33 DEPVPDRFRSFLPI

-84 LCAELPDLYTGENA
+84 LCAELPELYTGENA

-134 LVIHMIGG
+134 LVVHMIGG

-183 RLEMGEKYDSV
+183 RLEMGEKYDPV

-220 QDLSILRGLD
+220 QDLCILRGLD
-230 DGAPE
+230 GGVPE

-335 RVAAVR
+335 RVVAVR

-430 ALSQIQVDTSAYD
+430 ALSQIQVGTSAYD

-527 LAQLLTETPED
+527 LAQLLTEPPAD
-538 ELSSASE
+538 ELAPAQE
-545 KDDAGLPLPE
+545 ADAVPPLPE
-555 QDAAEPPASKEAP
+555 RDAAGPPASKEAP
-568 PADPAPSARREA
+568 PADPTNA
-580 GEAAPV
+580 
-586 EAESSAPEATPA
+586 EAEPSAPEDAPAT
-598 AKPAKAPRRVKL
+598 KPGKSPRRVKL

-624 EQIDMFTAVEQAA
+624 EQIDMFAAVEQTSADA
-637 AEDLPPVPAE
+637 LPSAPAE
-647 SGNADEAPA
+647 PGRSDETPA
-656 PYVVRSLSQLTGAR
+656 PYVVRSLSQLTGAK
-670 GEVRPGMMARL
+670 GAARPGMMARL
-681 MKDTRDNKADGRA
+681 VKDTRDNKADGRG

>member
-11 ISYAGLEEGA
+11 ISYAGLEEDA

-33 DEPVPERFRSFLPV
+33 DEPVPDRFRSFLPI

-98 LRNFDSEGRYRGGGA
+98 LRNFDAEGRYRGGGA

-142 GHQAVAVPESIFPR
+142 GHQAVAVPESVFLR

-163 AERELRVTARC
+163 AERELRITARC

-183 RLEMGEKYDSV
+183 RLEMGEKYDPV

-208 VCVRQKELGRAM
+208 VCVRQKDLGRVM
-220 QDLSILRGLD
+220 QDLCILRGLD
-230 DGAPE
+230 GGASGD
-235 EKGLFTLNA
+235 KGLYTLNA

-260 DTFEESPVT
+260 DTFEESPIT
-269 RATSRLLQLAFDED
+269 RSTARLLQLAFDED
-283 AAPGD
+283 GAPGD
-288 LWVSYQDAGEYI
+288 LWVPYQDAGEYI

-341 DRELRPLVADALNN
+341 DRELRPMVADALNN

-369 KLVYL
+369 KLVCL

-379 LLRRRRLALEPVSLT
+379 LLRQRRLVLEPASLT
-394 CENATIGSEDYRRMR
+394 CENDTVGVEDYRRMR

-430 ALSQIQVDTSAYD
+430 ALSQLQVGTSAYD

-448 LTRRVEAIEREAQR
+448 LTRQVDALEREVQR
-462 AAVSLPAA
+462 AAVSLPGS

-491 VPEGEKQEAVLFAPD
+491 VPEGEKQENMLFAPD

-521 AVRTFD
+521 AVHTFD
-527 LAQLLTETPED
+527 LADLLTEAPED
-538 ELSSASE
+538 EAAPASE
-545 KDDAGLPLPE
+545 PE
-555 QDAAEPPASKEAP
+555 AAEVLPSEEAAAPSQPASG
-568 PADPAPSARREA
+568 DPKTEE
-580 GEAAPV
+580 EAAPDPGV
-586 EAESSAPEATPA
+586 QPAEAPA
-598 AKPAKAPRRVKL
+598 AKPAKALRRVKL
-610 KKAVKTPRA
+610 KKSAKKPPLP
-619 SMPRF
+619 MLRF

-637 AEDLPPVPAE
+637 AEA
-647 SGNADEAPA
+647 SAPA
-656 PYVVRSLSQLTGAR
+656 SASACEPAAADGAPAAYVVRSLSQLTGPKGAA
-670 GEVRPGMMARL
+670 RPGMMARL
-681 MKDTRDNKADGRA
+681 LKDPKTEGNDPDGRA

>member
-11 ISYAGLEEGA
+11 ISYAGLEESA

-183 RLEMGEKYDSV
+183 RLEMGEKYDPV

-394 CENATIGSEDYRRMR
+394 CENAAIGSEDYRRMR

-430 ALSQIQVDTSAYD
+430 ALSQIQVGTSAYD

-527 LAQLLTETPED
+527 LAQLLTEPPAD
-538 ELSSASE
+538 ELAPAQE
-545 KDDAGLPLPE
+545 ADAVPPLPE
-555 QDAAEPPASKEAP
+555 RDAAGPPASKEAP
-568 PADPAPSARREA
+568 PADPTNA
-580 GEAAPV
+580 
-586 EAESSAPEATPA
+586 EAEPSAPEDAPAT
-598 AKPAKAPRRVKL
+598 KPGKSPRRVKL

-624 EQIDMFTAVEQAA
+624 EQIDMFAAVEQTSADA
-637 AEDLPPVPAE
+637 LPSAPAE
-647 SGNADEAPA
+647 PGRPDETPA

>member
-33 DEPVPERFRSFLPV
+33 DEPVPDRFRSFLPI

-84 LCAELPDLYTGENA
+84 LCAELPELYTGENA

-134 LVIHMIGG
+134 LVVHMIGG

-183 RLEMGEKYDSV
+183 RLEMGEKYDPV

-220 QDLSILRGLD
+220 QDLCILRGLD
-230 DGAPE
+230 GGVPE

-300 DRQRM
+300 DRQRI

-379 LLRRRRLALEPVSLT
+379 LLRQRRLALEPTSLT
-394 CENATIGSEDYRRMR
+394 CENTAVGAEDYRRMR

-430 ALSQIQVDTSAYD
+430 ALSQIQVGTSAYD
-443 HANDL
+443 RANDL

-462 AAVSLPAA
+462 AAVSLPSG

-491 VPEGEKQEAVLFAPD
+491 VPEGEKQ
-506 ALRELCIESGYAMRS
+506 
-521 AVRTFD
+521 
-527 LAQLLTETPED
+527 
-538 ELSSASE
+538 
-545 KDDAGLPLPE
+545 
-555 QDAAEPPASKEAP
+555 AAERLIAEGCDVIGQHCDTPNPQTAAEEHGVWGVGYNSDMTKDAP
-568 PADPAPSARREA
+568 GATLTSVMWDWSVYYTKAVQNVIDGTWVA
-580 GEAAPV
+580 GEKVDNYFGDMADGLVTLGEFNSDLVTDEMIAKV
-586 EAESSAPEATPA
+586 EEV
-598 AKPAKAPRRVKL
+598 KAQIVSGEWD
-610 KKAVKTPRA
+610 VFDGKTEI
-619 SMPRF
+619 MDN
-624 EQIDMFTAVEQAA
+624 E
-637 AEDLPPVPAE
+637 
-647 SGNADEAPA
+647 GNAHTLE
-656 PYVVRSLSQLTGAR
+656 GADY
-670 GEVRPGMMARL
+670 GSCNWYYENVNVL
-681 MKDTRDNKADGRA
+681 

>member
-33 DEPVPERFRSFLPV
+33 DEPVPDRFRSFLPI

-98 LRNFDSEGRYRGGGA
+98 LRNFDAEGRYRGGGA

-142 GHQAVAVPESIFPR
+142 GHQAVAVPESVFPR

-163 AERELRVTARC
+163 AERELRITARC

-183 RLEMGEKYDSV
+183 RLEMGEKYDPV

-208 VCVRQKELGRAM
+208 VCVRQKDLGRVM
-220 QDLSILRGLD
+220 QDLCILRGLD
-230 DGAPE
+230 GGASGD
-235 EKGLFTLNA
+235 KGLYTLNA

-260 DTFEESPVT
+260 DTFEESPIT
-269 RATSRLLQLAFDED
+269 RATARLLQLAFDED
-283 AAPGD
+283 GATGD
-288 LWVSYQDAGEYI
+288 LWVPYQDAGEYI

-341 DRELRPLVADALNN
+341 DRELRPMVADALNN

-369 KLVYL
+369 KLVCL

-379 LLRRRRLALEPVSLT
+379 LLRQRRLVLEPASLT
-394 CENATIGSEDYRRMR
+394 CENDTVGVEDYRRMR

-430 ALSQIQVDTSAYD
+430 ALSQLQVGTSAYD

-448 LTRRVEAIEREAQR
+448 LTRQVDALEREVQR
-462 AAVSLPAA
+462 AAVSLPGS

-491 VPEGEKQEAVLFAPD
+491 VPEGEKQENMLFAPD

-521 AVRTFD
+521 AVHTFD
-527 LAQLLTETPED
+527 LADLLTEAPED
-538 ELSSASE
+538 EAAPASE
-545 KDDAGLPLPE
+545 PE
-555 QDAAEPPASKEAP
+555 AAEVLPSEEAAAPSQPASG
-568 PADPAPSARREA
+568 DPKTEE
-580 GEAAPV
+580 EAAPDPGV
-586 EAESSAPEATPA
+586 QPAEAPA
-598 AKPAKAPRRVKL
+598 VKPAKALRRVKV
-610 KKAVKTPRA
+610 KKPAKKPPLP
-619 SMPRF
+619 MPRF

-637 AEDLPPVPAE
+637 AEVT
-647 SGNADEAPA
+647 APA
-656 PYVVRSLSQLTGAR
+656 SASACEPAAADGAPAAYVVRSLSQLTGSKGAA
-670 GEVRPGMMARL
+670 RPGMMARL
-681 MKDTRDNKADGRA
+681 LKDSKTEGNDPDGRA

>member
-11 ISYAGLEEGA
+11 ISYAGLEEDA

-33 DEPVPERFRSFLPV
+33 DEPVPDRFRSFLPI

-98 LRNFDSEGRYRGGGA
+98 LRNFDAEGRYRGGGA

-142 GHQAVAVPESIFPR
+142 GHQAVAVPESVFPR

-163 AERELRVTARC
+163 AERELRITARC

-183 RLEMGEKYDSV
+183 RLEMGEKYDPV

-208 VCVRQKELGRAM
+208 VCVRQKDLGRVM
-220 QDLSILRGLD
+220 QDLCILRGLD
-230 DGAPE
+230 GGASGD
-235 EKGLFTLNA
+235 KGLYTLNA

-260 DTFEESPVT
+260 DTFEESPIT
-269 RATSRLLQLAFDED
+269 RSTARLLQLAFDED
-283 AAPGD
+283 GAPGD
-288 LWVSYQDAGEYI
+288 LWVPYQDAGEYI

-341 DRELRPLVADALNN
+341 DRELRPMVADALNN

-369 KLVYL
+369 KLVCL

-379 LLRRRRLALEPVSLT
+379 LLRQRRLVLEPASLT
-394 CENATIGSEDYRRMR
+394 CENDTVGVEDYRRMR

-430 ALSQIQVDTSAYD
+430 ALSQLQVGTSAYD

-448 LTRRVEAIEREAQR
+448 LTRQVDALEREVQR
-462 AAVSLPAA
+462 AAVSLPGS

-491 VPEGEKQEAVLFAPD
+491 VPEGEKQENMLFAPD

-521 AVRTFD
+521 AVHTFD
-527 LAQLLTETPED
+527 LADLLTEAPED
-538 ELSSASE
+538 EASPASE
-545 KDDAGLPLPE
+545 PE
-555 QDAAEPPASKEAP
+555 AAEVLPSEEAAAPSQPASG
-568 PADPAPSARREA
+568 DPKTEE
-580 GEAAPV
+580 EAAPDPGV
-586 EAESSAPEATPA
+586 QPAEAPA
-598 AKPAKAPRRVKL
+598 AKPAKALRRVKV
-610 KKAVKTPRA
+610 KKSAKKPPLP
-619 SMPRF
+619 MPRF

-637 AEDLPPVPAE
+637 AEA
-647 SGNADEAPA
+647 SAPA
-656 PYVVRSLSQLTGAR
+656 SASACEPAAADGAPAAYVVRSLSQLTGPKGAA
-670 GEVRPGMMARL
+670 RPGMMARL
-681 MKDTRDNKADGRA
+681 LKDPKTEGNDPDGRA

>member
-11 ISYAGLEEGA
+11 ISYAGLEEDA

-33 DEPVPERFRSFLPV
+33 DEPVPDRFRSFLPI

-98 LRNFDSEGRYRGGGA
+98 LRNFDAEGRYRGGGA

-142 GHQAVAVPESIFPR
+142 GHQAVAVPESVFPR

-163 AERELRVTARC
+163 AERELRITARC

-183 RLEMGEKYDSV
+183 RLEMGEKYDPV

-208 VCVRQKELGRAM
+208 VCVRQKDLGRVM
-220 QDLSILRGLD
+220 QDLCILRGLD
-230 DGAPE
+230 GGASGD
-235 EKGLFTLNA
+235 KGLYTLNA

-260 DTFEESPVT
+260 DTFEESPIT
-269 RATSRLLQLAFDED
+269 RSTARLLQLAFDED
-283 AAPGD
+283 GAPGD
-288 LWVSYQDAGEYI
+288 LWVPYQDAGEYI

-341 DRELRPLVADALNN
+341 DRELRPMVADALNN

-369 KLVYL
+369 KLVCL

-379 LLRRRRLALEPVSLT
+379 LLRQRRLVLEPASLT
-394 CENATIGSEDYRRMR
+394 CENDTVGVEDYRRMR

-430 ALSQIQVDTSAYD
+430 ALSQLQVGTSAYD

-448 LTRRVEAIEREAQR
+448 LTRQVDALEREVQR
-462 AAVSLPAA
+462 AAVSLPGS

-491 VPEGEKQEAVLFAPD
+491 VPEGEKQENMLFAPD

-521 AVRTFD
+521 AVHTFD
-527 LAQLLTETPED
+527 LADLLTEAPED
-538 ELSSASE
+538 EAAPASE
-545 KDDAGLPLPE
+545 PE
-555 QDAAEPPASKEAP
+555 AAEVLPSEEAAAPSQPASG
-568 PADPAPSARREA
+568 DPKTEE
-580 GEAAPV
+580 EAAPDPGV
-586 EAESSAPEATPA
+586 QPAEAPA
-598 AKPAKAPRRVKL
+598 AKPAKALRRVKV
-610 KKAVKTPRA
+610 KKSAKKPPLP
-619 SMPRF
+619 MPRF

-637 AEDLPPVPAE
+637 AEA
-647 SGNADEAPA
+647 SAPA
-656 PYVVRSLSQLTGAR
+656 SASACEPAAADGAPAAYVVRSLAQLTGPKGAA
-670 GEVRPGMMARL
+670 RPGMMARL
-681 MKDTRDNKADGRA
+681 LKDPKTEGNDPDGRA

>member
-11 ISYAGLEEGA
+11 ISYAGLEEDA

-33 DEPVPERFRSFLPV
+33 DEPVPDRFRSFLPI

-98 LRNFDSEGRYRGGGA
+98 LRNFDAEGRYRGGGA

-142 GHQAVAVPESIFPR
+142 GHQAVAVPESVFPR

-163 AERELRVTARC
+163 AERELRITARC

-183 RLEMGEKYDSV
+183 RLEMGEKYDPV

-208 VCVRQKELGRAM
+208 VCVRQKDLGRVM
-220 QDLSILRGLD
+220 QDLCILRGLD
-230 DGAPE
+230 GGASGD
-235 EKGLFTLNA
+235 KGLYTLNA

-260 DTFEESPVT
+260 DTFEESPIT
-269 RATSRLLQLAFDED
+269 RATARLLQLAFDED
-283 AAPGD
+283 GAPGD

-341 DRELRPLVADALNN
+341 DRELRPMVADALNN

-369 KLVYL
+369 KLVCL

-379 LLRRRRLALEPVSLT
+379 LLRQRRLVLEPASLT
-394 CENATIGSEDYRRMR
+394 CENDTVGVEDYRRMR

-430 ALSQIQVDTSAYD
+430 ALSQLQVGTSAYD

-448 LTRRVEAIEREAQR
+448 LTRQVDALEREVQR
-462 AAVSLPAA
+462 AAVSLPGS

-491 VPEGEKQEAVLFAPD
+491 VPEGEKQENMLFAPD

-521 AVRTFD
+521 AVHTFD
-527 LAQLLTETPED
+527 LADLLTEAPED
-538 ELSSASE
+538 EAAPASE
-545 KDDAGLPLPE
+545 PE
-555 QDAAEPPASKEAP
+555 AAEVLPSEEAAAPSQPASG
-568 PADPAPSARREA
+568 DPKTEE
-580 GEAAPV
+580 EAAPDPGV
-586 EAESSAPEATPA
+586 QPAEAPA
-598 AKPAKAPRRVKL
+598 AKPAKALRRVKV
-610 KKAVKTPRA
+610 KKSAKKPPLP
-619 SMPRF
+619 MPRF

-637 AEDLPPVPAE
+637 AEVT
-647 SGNADEAPA
+647 APA
-656 PYVVRSLSQLTGAR
+656 SASACEPAAADGAPAAYVVRSLSQLTGPKGAA
-670 GEVRPGMMARL
+670 RPGMMARL
-681 MKDTRDNKADGRA
+681 LKDPKTEGNDPDGRA